1 MTASVD
7 SAKNRSVRDRQQTE
21 SAILDAVG
29 RVLVRDGFTSLG
41 INAIAREANVDKVLI
56 YRYFGGM
63 PELLQAFGAH
73 GGFWPT
79 VDELLGDLDMP
90 SVPFAQRLQLFV
102 DRVIDA
108 LRDRPLTLE
117 ILAMEVGAPNTLT
130 DILNVT
136 LERWGQE
143 ISQRLAEGYTGDIG
157 RLNIIMTTLFAGIQY
172 LMLRSRGTAFFGG
185 IPIREDEGWQSIKQ
199 SLGWLCTRMVD
210 EDNQ

>member
-1 MTASVD
+1 MSASAE
-7 SAKNRSVRDRQQTE
+7 SAKNRPVRDRQQTE

-29 RVLVRDGFTSLG
+29 SVLVRDGFTSLG

-79 VDELLGDLDMP
+79 VDELLGDLDMASLP
-90 SVPFAQRLQLFV
+90 YSQRLQLFIE
-102 DRVIDA
+102 RVIDA

-117 ILAMEVGAPNTLT
+117 IVAMEVGAPNTLT

-136 LERWGQE
+136 LERWGRD
-143 ISQRLAEGYTGDIG
+143 IAGRLAEGYTGDIG
-157 RLNIIMTTLFAGIQY
+157 RLNIIMNTLFAGVQY

-210 EDNQ
+210 EDDQ

>member
-1 MTASVD
+1 MTALDD
-7 SAKNRSVRDRQQTE
+7 SAKNRPVRDRQQTE
-21 SAILDAVG
+21 NAILDAVG
-29 RVLVRDGFTSLG
+29 SVLVRDGFTSLG

-79 VDELLGDLDMP
+79 VDELLGDLDMA
-90 SVPFAQRLQLFV
+90 SLPFSQRLQLFIE
-102 DRVIDA
+102 RVIDA
-108 LRDRPLTLE
+108 LRNRPLTLE

-136 LERWGQE
+136 LERWGRD
-143 ISQRLAEGYTGDIG
+143 IAQRLAVGYSGDID

-172 LMLRSRGTAFFGG
+172 LMLRSRSTTFFSG